1 MKNIEKYFD
10 ELRAAA
16 IKYGTIDCTFYH
28 LRENTDDCNWSNCA
42 ECCVKSLE
50 WLNEEEEK

>member
-1 MKNIEKYFD
+1 MKNIEKYLD

-16 IKYGTIDCTFYH
+16 TKHGTIDCSIHH
-28 LRENTDDCNWSNCA
+28 LRENTDDCKDGNCA

-50 WLNEEEEK
+50 WLNEEDR